1 MSQSSDLKVK
11 VFFDILAQTSSILEK
26 KKLLAEKKD
35 DRDVRSFL
43 DFLLNP
49 YFPTGIS
56 EKRLNKPVTQ
66 KPTLKFASF
75 YNLMTH
81 LRITA
86 DGSDWMIANVQAFLN
101 DVEDEG
107 LQKFYV
113 GIITKTLRLGCDAKT
128 VNQAFGCEFIPLWEV
143 QQAYRYEKVKLNEGE
158 WFSLSE
164 KLNGVRGTFLE
175 GKLISRQGKEFSGLV
190 RIINDIYLLMENIS
204 AYDQALFPGAAS
216 ADDWVLDGELIRN
229 NSDWVTDN
237 ENFRLTTGIL
247 NQEDGDKNSIQFV
260 IFDILPKAEFLQGR
274 SQQRYKERLKT
285 LKLMA
290 KHIKSLNERFLCLS
304 LRVVDTYYSG
314 TDQSVINRFLQT
326 AIMNDKE
333 GLMLNRDARYLRKR
347 NNGILKIKQFYT
359 VDLPIIDFEE
369 GSGRLKDMLGAFVVR
384 YKDNVLHVGT
394 GMTDEQRLIFW
405 NDREN
410 LVGRVIEVKYKEESH
425 DKETGKPSLQ
435 FPVFV
440 QLRELGKEESYD

>member
-11 VFFDILAQTSSILEK
+11 KFFDILAQTSSILEK

-175 GKLISRQGKEFSGLV
+175 GKLISRQGKELSGLD
-190 RIINDIYLLMENIS
+190 RIINDIYLLMV
-204 AYDQALFPGAAS
+204 D
-216 ADDWVLDGELIRN
+216 ADDWVLDGELIRKN
-229 NSDWVTDN
+229 TDGVTDN

-247 NQEDGDKNSIQFV
+247 NQEDGDKSSIQFV
-260 IFDILPKAEFLQGR
+260 IFDILPKAEFLQGH
-274 SQQRYKERLKT
+274 SQQQYKERLKT
-285 LKLMA
+285 LKFTA
-290 KHIKSLNERFLCLS
+290 NHIKSLNIQS

-314 TDQSVINRFLQT
+314 TDQSVISTYLQT

-333 GLMLNRDARYLRKR
+333 GLMLNRDARYLRRR

-405 NDREN
+405 NYREN